1 MYNIKI
7 CDTHCDTASEAMDK
21 GLELFD
27 NSLTLDIKRMSE
39 YKSYIQFFAAFIAPE
54 YYDNAFQR
62 CMNIIS
68 YIRRQCGK
76 YNDKIKLC
84 CSYDDMEETFGGEKI
99 GAFISIEGGECVRSA
114 EDIELFHSLGV
125 RMLTLTWNNDNAL
138 AGGALGDG
146 RGLSKFGKEI
156 IRKMNDVGM
165 IVDVSHASEKT
176 FYDIISTAD
185 KPICASHSNAYG
197 ICPHPRNL
205 KDGQIREL
213 ISAGGVMGMNF
224 YPAFLTESDNCSVD
238 DIIRHIDYILSIGGE
253 NNIGIGSDFDGVETL
268 PFGINS
274 VSDSAK
280 IFEKLGLIGTDIN
293 IAEKIAYKNMKRLVG
308 ICL

>member
-27 NSLTLDIKRMSE
+27 NSLMLDIKRMSE

-76 YNDKIKLC
+76 YNDRIKLC
-84 CSYDDMEETFGGEKI
+84 CSYNDMEETFGGEKN

-156 IRKMNDVGM
+156 VRKMNDVGM

-176 FYDIISTAD
+176 FYDIISAAG

-224 YPAFLTESDNCSVD
+224 YPVFLTESDNCSID
-238 DIIRHIDYILSIGGE
+238 DILRHIDYILNLGGE

-280 IFEKLGLIGTDIN
+280 IFEKLKLIGTDIN
-293 IAEKIAYKNMKRLVG
+293 LAEKIAYKNMKRLVG